1 MKSREPFSACLA
13 SESGQAITEYLVL
26 MVLTLPL
33 IFWLFHPDNELYV
46 ALRDQL
52 NLTNVMLLFPG
63 P

>member
-1 MKSREPFSACLA
+1 MKLKESFSASQA

>member
-1 MKSREPFSACLA
+1 MKARTTVKDCLR
-13 SESGQAITEYLVL
+13 SEDGQAITEYLVL

>member
-1 MKSREPFSACLA
+1 MNGKKTWITCLL
-13 SESGQAITEYLVL
+13 SEDGQAITEYLVL
-26 MVLTLPL
+26 MVITLPL
-33 IFWLFHPDNELYV
+33 IFWLFHPDNELVV